1 MPSKSGKAAGEG
13 EEEEVVEA
21 LDDAEFDA
29 YHKAQLDK
37 AWRLTRQ
44 GMVEAAMAVMAA
56 LPDHTVETD
65 DDLDEGGGG
74 GGAAASDDDEV
85 ADEVSEE
92 EAAGKEGS
100 SSDEPESDDE
110 EDASDDAAEPP
121 PRNVVRAQQA
131 LFSAVGGALEGEV
144 ERGASVD
151 DAIER
156 FSLFAKAA
164 LAAEPL
170 NLSKPR
176 GLNAPLRLKPPPW
189 RESSGQMKPF
199 PYATA
204 MEANAHDAAS
214 SFFAGRSAD
223 TLGVE
228 AAGQAEAAAP
238 EAGALPEAI
247 TDDEGFADEE
257 DEEDEEEDDDNDS

>member
-1 MPSKSGKAAGEG
+1 M
-13 EEEEVVEA
+13 VHV
-21 LDDAEFDA
+21 DDAEFEA
-29 YHKAQLDK
+29 YHKAQLHK
-37 AWRLTRQ
+37 AWRLTQQ

-56 LPDHTVETD
+56 LPEHTIETD
-65 DDLDEGGGG
+65 DELDEGAAA
-74 GGAAASDDDEV
+74 AAASDDDEE

-100 SSDEPESDDE
+100 SSGEAESDD
-110 EDASDDAAEPP
+110 DADDSDEAAEPP

-144 ERGASVD
+144 ERGGSVD

-156 FSLFAKAA
+156 FALFAKAA

-204 MEANAHDAAS
+204 AEASAHDAAS
-214 SFFAGRSAD
+214 SFFDGRSAD
-223 TLGVE
+223 TVGLE
-228 AAGQAEAAAP
+228 AAGQAEAAP
-238 EAGALPEAI
+238 ETIALPEAE
-247 TDDEGFADEE
+247 TDDEGNIADEE
-257 DEEDEEEDDDNDS
+257 EEEDDDDDNDS

>member
-13 EEEEVVEA
+13 EEEEEA
-21 LDDAEFDA
+21 AVDDAEFEA
-29 YHKAQLDK
+29 YHKAQLHK
-37 AWRLTRQ
+37 AWRLTQQ

-56 LPDHTVETD
+56 LPEHTIETD
-65 DDLDEGGGG
+65 DELDEGAAA
-74 GGAAASDDDEV
+74 AAASDDDEE

-100 SSDEPESDDE
+100 SSGEAESDD
-110 EDASDDAAEPP
+110 DADDSDEAAEPP

-144 ERGASVD
+144 ERGGSVD

-156 FSLFAKAA
+156 FALFAKAA

-204 MEANAHDAAS
+204 AEASAHDAAS
-214 SFFAGRSAD
+214 SFFDGRSAD
-223 TLGVE
+223 TVGLE
-228 AAGQAEAAAP
+228 AAGQAEAAP
-238 EAGALPEAI
+238 ETIALPEAE
-247 TDDEGFADEE
+247 TDDEGNIADEE
-257 DEEDEEEDDDNDS
+257 EEEDDDDDNDS

>member
-13 EEEEVVEA
+13 EEEEEVEA
-21 LDDAEFDA
+21 VDDAEFEA
-29 YHKAQLDK
+29 YHKAQLHK
-37 AWRLTRQ
+37 AWRLTQQ

-56 LPDHTVETD
+56 LPEHTIETD
-65 DDLDEGGGG
+65 DELDEGAAA
-74 GGAAASDDDEV
+74 AAASDDDEE

-100 SSDEPESDDE
+100 SSGEAESDD
-110 EDASDDAAEPP
+110 DADDSDEAAEPP

-144 ERGASVD
+144 ERGGSVD

-156 FSLFAKAA
+156 FALFAKAA

-204 MEANAHDAAS
+204 AEASAHDAAS
-214 SFFAGRSAD
+214 SFFDGRSAD
-223 TLGVE
+223 TVGLE
-228 AAGQAEAAAP
+228 AAGQAEAAP
-238 EAGALPEAI
+238 ETIALPEAE
-247 TDDEGFADEE
+247 TDDEGNIADEE
-257 DEEDEEEDDDNDS
+257 EEEDDDDDNDS

>member
-1 MPSKSGKAAGEG
+1 MPSKSVKAAGEG
-13 EEEEVVEA
+13 EEEEEVAV
-21 LDDAEFDA
+21 DDAEFEA
-29 YHKAQLDK
+29 YHKAQLHK
-37 AWRLTRQ
+37 AWRLTQQ

-56 LPDHTVETD
+56 LPEHTIETD
-65 DDLDEGGGG
+65 DELDEGAAA
-74 GGAAASDDDEV
+74 AAASDDDEE

-100 SSDEPESDDE
+100 SSGEAESDD
-110 EDASDDAAEPP
+110 DADDSDEAAEPP

-156 FSLFAKAA
+156 FALFAKAA

-204 MEANAHDAAS
+204 AEASAHDAAS
-214 SFFAGRSAD
+214 SFFDGRSAD
-223 TLGVE
+223 TVGLE
-228 AAGQAEAAAP
+228 AAGQAEAAP
-238 EAGALPEAI
+238 ETIALPEAE
-247 TDDEGFADEE
+247 TDDEGNIADEE
-257 DEEDEEEDDDNDS
+257 EEEDDDDDNDS

>member
-13 EEEEVVEA
+13 EEEAEVVHV
-21 LDDAEFDA
+21 DDAEFEA
-29 YHKAQLDK
+29 YHKAQLHK
-37 AWRLTRQ
+37 AWRLTQQ

-56 LPDHTVETD
+56 LPEHTIETD
-65 DDLDEGGGG
+65 DELDEGA
-74 GGAAASDDDEV
+74 AAASDDDEE

-100 SSDEPESDDE
+100 SSGEAESDD
-110 EDASDDAAEPP
+110 DADDSDEAAEPP

-144 ERGASVD
+144 ERGGSVD

-156 FSLFAKAA
+156 FALFAKAA

-204 MEANAHDAAS
+204 AEASAHDAAS
-214 SFFAGRSAD
+214 SFFDGRSAD
-223 TLGVE
+223 TVGLE
-228 AAGQAEAAAP
+228 AAGQAEAAP
-238 EAGALPEAI
+238 ETIALPEAE
-247 TDDEGFADEE
+247 TDDEGNIADEE
-257 DEEDEEEDDDNDS
+257 EEENDDDNDS